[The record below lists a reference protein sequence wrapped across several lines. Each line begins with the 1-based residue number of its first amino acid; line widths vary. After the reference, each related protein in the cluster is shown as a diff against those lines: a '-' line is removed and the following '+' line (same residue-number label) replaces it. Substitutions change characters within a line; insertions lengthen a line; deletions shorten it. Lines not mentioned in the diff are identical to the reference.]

1 MVRVKICGIKSID
14 EVWMAVNAGAN
25 AFGLIVGATHKT
37 EDVLKPEDANHIL
50 KKAPPYI
57 SSVLVT
63 HLTTAKEIL
72 TIYMKVPACD
82 IQLQDNISIDEIDR
96 LRRDL
101 KHVKLIKAIH
111 VVNKDALETAKYFA
125 PNVDALLLDSKT
137 RFRIGG
143 TGKVHDWNISRDIVE
158 SIEIPVILAGGLT
171 PENVVEAIKKVRP
184 FGVDVNTG
192 VKFPDGSKDP
202 QLVKD
207 FVSHARFG
215 EGYVC

>member
-158 SIEIPVILAGGLT
+158 SIEIPVILAGPVVANAT
-171 PENVVEAIKKVRP
+171 PARARIPPPTIAPTPTPVAANNPSCLSCCAISVP
-184 FGVDVNTG
+184 TG
-192 VKFPDGSKDP
+192 KSFP
-202 QLVKD
+202 V
-207 FVSHARFG
+207 
-215 EGYVC
+215 

>member
-14 EVWMAVNAGAN
+14 EAWMAVDAGAD

-37 EDVLKPEDANHIL
+37 EDVLKPETAHYIL
-50 KKAPPYI
+50 KEAPPYI

-72 TIYMKVPACD
+72 AIYTKVPACH
-82 IQLQDNISIDEIDR
+82 IQLQDNISIDEIDK
-96 LRRDL
+96 LRKNL

-111 VVNKDALETAKYFA
+111 VVRKDAVDAAKYFA

-158 SIEIPVILAGGLT
+158 SIEIPIILAGGLT

-192 VKFPDGSKDP
+192 VKFPDGTKNP
-202 QLVKD
+202 QLIKD
-207 FVSHARFG
+207 FVSRARFG
-215 EGYVC
+215 